1 MNYSKKILNPLITKL
16 NINTDEDNTFKELIS
31 LTYDSPNY
39 QLWAVNAVYSSYCT
53 VEEIKSILAWAKSHK
68 QLICQLSKHTITAYT
83 SRYAITILKKE
94 IKNIQLIDDVK
105 SFINKF
111 NTTQRNLLKEYFNL
125 DNISFLNTIES
136 KELKKWNKIFN
147 KIRNLPEY
155 QMNNFINNCSSLDNI
170 VDLIDAFTWCMDLSY
185 KWDKKDFLEYVQSHT
200 PNSPIIYNK
209 GNIVILHVTNH
220 TDCNK
225 LVGKD
230 GRTKW
235 CINSNKTCWKAYVS
249 DSNNKQYFLFDFS
262 KKENEEMAHIAFTI
276 NDELGITNA
285 YTTNN
290 NSLLENDSEYITKVF
305 DEKGININDFIKLHT
320 SDLYQ
325 WEKINVK
332 KLINNCNHVN
342 IISESNN
349 HLVISSED
357 YESSNKLIGHTILFK
372 RWLKE
377 TFYRKLYFV
386 YDFNLKPTDP
396 NALICIKTT
405 FNNSGKEIFL
415 MSYNQAYFN
424 VSKNYLNKMKI
435 NIFTEN

>member
-1 MNYSKKILNPLITKL
+1 MIYSNKILNPLITKHKI
-16 NINTDEDNTFKELIS
+16 NIEKDNIYKELLNLCS
-31 LTYDSPNY
+31 NMPNY
-39 QLWAVNAVYSSYCT
+39 QVWVINMYYSHIMNFRDIKNVMLWAKEYKY
-53 VEEIKSILAWAKSHK
+53 
-68 QLICQLSKHTITAYT
+68 LINDLSKKSITAYT
-83 SRYAITILKKE
+83 TRNAIIILKKE
-94 IKNIQLIDDVK
+94 IKNLTIFHNIK

-136 KELKKWNKIFN
+136 KKLKKWNKIFN

-185 KWDKKDFLEYVQSHT
+185 KWDKKVFLEYVQSHT

-332 KLINNCNHVN
+332 KLINNCNRVN

-386 YDFNLKPTDP
+386 YNFNLKPTDP

>member
-1 MNYSKKILNPLITKL
+1 M
-16 NINTDEDNTFKELIS
+16 
-31 LTYDSPNY
+31 PNY
-39 QLWAVNAVYSSYCT
+39 QVWAINMYYSHIMNFRDIKNVMLWAKDYKY
-53 VEEIKSILAWAKSHK
+53 
-68 QLICQLSKHTITAYT
+68 LINDLSKKNITSYT
-83 SRYAITILKKE
+83 TKNKIIILKKE
-94 IKNIQLIDDVK
+94 IKNLTIFHNIK

-155 QMNNFINNCSSLDNI
+155 QMNNFINNCSSLDNTA
-170 VDLIDAFTWCMDLSY
+170 DLIDAFTWCMDLSY
-185 KWDKKDFLEYVQSHT
+185 KWDKKDFLEYVHSHT

-209 GNIVILHVTNH
+209 GNIVILHVTTH

-249 DSNNKQYFLFDFS
+249 DSESKQYFLFDFS
-262 KKENEEMAHIAFTI
+262 KKENEEMSHIAFTI
-276 NDELGITNA
+276 NDELGLTNA

-290 NSLLENDSEYITKVF
+290 VNLLEKDSEYINNIF
-305 DEKGININDFIKLHT
+305 NEKGININNFIKLHT

-396 NALICIKTT
+396 NALICVKTT

-424 VSKNYLNKMKI
+424 VSKKYLNKMKI